1 MRYLAFLAVPLVL
14 AAQSVEPDQR
24 ITQTLISEIQQL
36 RIAIERST
44 LLNARTQL
52 AISQLQMQEATVTRL
67 SAEHEEA
74 RTKER
79 GLAAQHTALG
89 ERIAELQSRRSAV
102 DLQPKQRDDID
113 ASIKNMKAEQEQ
125 LALWQPQQSAR
136 EGEIASQLQAAQKQI
151 ADSRTRIA
159 DMERALDTAIQQLL
173 KQK

>member
-1 MRYLAFLAVPLVL
+1 
-14 AAQSVEPDQR
+14 
-24 ITQTLISEIQQL
+24 
-36 RIAIERST
+36 
-44 LLNARTQL
+44 
-52 AISQLQMQEATVTRL
+52 
-67 SAEHEEA
+67 
-74 RTKER
+74 
-79 GLAAQHTALG
+79 
-89 ERIAELQSRRSAV
+89 LQSRRSAV